1 MVDDRQARETL
12 EREWK
17 GMVEGGRNELE
28 EHEFFKRIA
37 WTVLSGYFRYECK
50 YLTKARRDRI
60 VVRFVEELGRTPLG
74 RLEDY
79 KKLVRDIL
87 DRAIRE
93 A

>member
-1 MVDDRQARETL
+1 MVDDRQAKETL

-17 GMVEGGRNELE
+17 EMVEGGRKELG

-60 VVRFVEELGRTPLG
+60 VVRFVEELGGTPLG

-79 KKLVRDIL
+79 KKLVKDIL